1 MPRKVSPVL
10 LVDWFDFNAF
20 GVSRPVQRANHV
32 AGRIKGGRL
41 KALSLSTLV
50 AATYAGLQEMDKAF
64 DWLDRSFEA
73 RFGPLIYLK
82 VNPIW
87 DPMRSDPRFGERLR
101 RVGLSQ

>member
-1 MPRKVSPVL
+1 MLGGLAQGYASCGMRAEALAAVDELLALSKDHYVSPH
-10 LVDWFDFNAF
+10 W
-20 GVSRPVQRANHV
+20 
-32 AGRIKGGRL
+32 
-41 KALSLSTLV
+41 V

-64 DWLDRSFEA
+64 DWLDKSFEA

-101 RVGLSQ
+101 RVGLGQ

>member
-1 MPRKVSPVL
+1 
-10 LVDWFDFNAF
+10 
-20 GVSRPVQRANHV
+20 
-32 AGRIKGGRL
+32 
-41 KALSLSTLV
+41 
-50 AATYAGLQEMDKAF
+50 MDKAF

-87 DPMRSDPRFGERLR
+87 DPMRPDPRFADRLR